1 MLCGYQL
8 ASPFTEDVRICAAL
22 GSYWPGVSPDS
33 TRAFEPRSIS
43 TTIIPLTDEEIGQL
57 DIPSWDGVH
66 GPVLV
71 EVQGQQQV
79 RYRAYEYTD
88 YTQAA
93 LAGELSLQGTG
104 QTTTAHYHQ
113 RVMAMYRAYNAVGA
127 GVDKEKR
134 RQWPVLSFTLVQR
147 PDADL
152 NTAEQES
159 GVILQGEIQHFHL
172 YKHGEVTTPDTPGI
186 PGYEFKY
193 RHVEIQQQ
201 ARLFV
206 SADAL
211 LIKWNQ
217 DPWRVE
223 LEPL

>member
-1 MLCGYQL
+1 VLCGYQL

-33 TRAFEPRSIS
+33 TRTFEPRSIS
-43 TTIIPLTDEEIGQL
+43 TTIIALTDEEIM
-57 DIPSWDGVH
+57 WDGVH

-71 EVQGQQQV
+71 EVQGQQRV

-93 LAGELSLQGTG
+93 LAGELSLQDTG

-113 RVMAMYRAYNAVGA
+113 RVKAMYRAYNAVGA

-134 RQWPVLSFTLVQR
+134 RQWPVFSFTLVQR

-159 GVILQGEIQHFHL
+159 GVILQGEIQH
-172 YKHGEVTTPDTPGI
+172 
-186 PGYEFKY
+186 
-193 RHVEIQQQ
+193 
-201 ARLFV
+201 
-206 SADAL
+206 
-211 LIKWNQ
+211 
-217 DPWRVE
+217 WRFNSRFACS
-223 LEPL
+223 